1 MKKSNLLV
9 ASAVAIML
17 APAALNVLPAQ
28 TTQAADS
35 IGTIKA
41 GKGQVVDDNGQAT
54 TVTLPDG
61 SSWKLG
67 SSKQMNGETYYLVGN
82 NEWVAASSLTS
93 SDDTTSTSTSTT
105 TNDESTSVLGK
116 IGTVNS
122 SAATV
127 YDGTGKSLNTK
138 LPQGSSWKLGKMVR
152 INNIPYDQVATNQYV
167 LAAYFDVA
175 GATTTTDTNT
185 STSTSTSTTTDANA
199 VKGKTGTLVNTAV
212 VYDATGKS
220 LGSTLAKGSD
230 WKLGTAI
237 NIGNTVYYQIA
248 TNEYLLATDVKVATA
263 TTPAKPTYTTPT
275 PGNGLNATTTAKTE
289 VYNTETNKH
298 VTLPANTYK
307 VSKLVVN
314 KYGSYYG
321 QVSNNDWVWITSV
334 TLNSG
339 LSLPEYAVSEPE
351 FATHISK

>member
-17 APAALNVLPAQ
+17 APAALNALPAQ
-28 TTQAADS
+28 TTQAAVS
-35 IGTIKA
+35 VGTIKA

-54 TVTLPDG
+54 DVTLPDG

-67 SSKQMNGETYYLVGN
+67 SSKQMNDETYYLVGN

-93 SDDTTSTSTSTT
+93 SDTTTSTD
-105 TNDESTSVLGK
+105 NDESTSVLGK

-122 SAATV
+122 SAAMV

-152 INNIPYDQVATNQYV
+152 IDNIPYDQIATNEYV
-167 LAAYFDVA
+167 LAAYFDV
-175 GATTTTDTNT
+175 TDATNT
-185 STSTSTSTTTDANA
+185 TTTTDANA

-220 LGSTLAKGSD
+220 LGLTLAKGSS

-237 NIGNTVYYQIA
+237 NIGNTVYYQIS
-248 TNEYLLATDVKVATA
+248 TNEYLLATDVKVVNAA
-263 TTPAKPTYTTPT
+263 PTYTTPT
-275 PGNGLNATTTAKTE
+275 PGNGLNATTTAQTV
-289 VYNTETNKH
+289 VYNTESNTN

-321 QVSNNDWVWITSV
+321 QVSTNDWVWITSV

-339 LSLPEYAVSEPE
+339 LSLPTYAVSEPE
-351 FATHISK
+351 FATNISK